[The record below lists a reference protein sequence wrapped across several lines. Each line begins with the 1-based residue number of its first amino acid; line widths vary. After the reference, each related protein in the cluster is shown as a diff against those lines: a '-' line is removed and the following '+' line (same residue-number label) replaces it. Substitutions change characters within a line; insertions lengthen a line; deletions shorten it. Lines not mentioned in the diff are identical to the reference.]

1 MAPSSANPPDTMMVS
16 ETQNNKPTNAEET
29 AGGATAG
36 VNSSTPKQKRL
47 ACEICRRRKLKCDG
61 TKPSC
66 STCSRLGHVCAY
78 DERRKKSGPKKG
90 HLKALAERLKQVETL
105 LKTQEAPR
113 LSADGNPIAPNIVD
127 GSGLSQP
134 SQHAA
139 AAAANFNVPGPS
151 RGMATEESMDQ
162 WQFHGDPSS
171 TGLDDFNL
179 GNNLGLGMSSIGGDF
194 TWEMIGLGLEEPLPP
209 QETIDELQVPST
221 MSIRSKHQVYFDK
234 IHPSLPM
241 IHRARYFHAM
251 NLAPNQRPPVCLR
264 YAMWTLACSVSDRF
278 LDLKELF
285 YQRARKYLEL
295 DTIKGFGEHM
305 ITVSHCQTYVLLAS
319 YEFKWMYFPRAWMS
333 IGSAVRLCQMMGL
346 YRVDGGDL
354 EVKQCLPPPR
364 DWTEKEE
371 RRRTFWM
378 AFCQDRYASIGTGWP
393 MIIDEKDILT
403 DLPASDEAYDLSHPQ
418 ETQSLNDVTLHTGP
432 GKLSSFG
439 GVILLA
445 YLFGRNLIH
454 LHRPTEDD
462 RDDDLN
468 GEFWKRHRQMDN
480 ILLNVSLCIPSAL
493 KLPQGLANPNVVF
506 TNMCIHTSTICL
518 HQAAI
523 FKADTNNLPASVS
536 TECKMRCITSAH
548 EIASIMRMASHLD
561 LDRLNPN
568 MSFCLYVAARV
579 FVQFLKS
586 RPDDGQVA
594 DSLRFLLSAM
604 NALKRK
610 NPLTESFVVQ
620 LDVDLEALGA
630 KVPKLKN
637 AFSRSNDGHTSRA
650 HMKPGTG
657 LGASTTHGNMYHQEC
672 QFLRTVEDDGNPVNA
687 PNLVEPVDLDDPLV
701 QLPGSSRNTA
711 PDWSSSVEQRS
722 PIPSAGGQHGGGSAR
737 TGGLAFAT
745 SIHGRMPNNISL
757 APNYQTRPPR
767 DPDTGGNSDGVP
779 LSTPSPNSNQPT
791 PNSGTSSSNH
801 HHHLYHQMHQHQHP
815 HHHPHPHPRPHA
827 YHQQE
832 PGQGQVQGL
841 APTNDGRH
849 MSGSGGSSSSMSFDN
864 SNNNHST
871 SPITPGS
878 STNPTITTAATA
890 LATTATT
897 TTSTALDINPCPAA
911 AVGFFLDPTAFGMP
925 GVEVAP
931 ENTTNSGLA
940 RTASDHHANTI
951 VGNSN
956 NGSNLGMGSSVGMG
970 MNIGVGSDGG
980 GGGMTPNSVLRSL
993 MAMGNMEGMDGM
1005 EGCGMDLGWGNGG
1018 TSHGLDSH
1026 GNRHGG
1032 GGSF

>member
-1 MAPSSANPPDTMMVS
+1 MATSSANPTDTMMAS
-16 ETQNNKPTNAEET
+16 DTQNDKSTNAEGT
-29 AGGATAG
+29 AGGAAAG
-36 VNSSTPKQKRL
+36 ANSSTPKQKRL

-90 HLKALAERLKQVETL
+90 HLKALAERLKQVEAL
-105 LKTQEAPR
+105 VKTQEASR
-113 LSADGNPIAPNIVD
+113 LGADGTPIAPNIVD
-127 GSGLSQP
+127 GGGPSQP

-139 AAAANFNVPGPS
+139 AAAAANFNVPDPS
-151 RGMATEESMDQ
+151 RGMATGGGMDQ
-162 WQFHGDPSS
+162 WRFHGDPSS
-171 TGLDDFNL
+171 AGLDDFNL
-179 GNNLGLGMSSIGGDF
+179 GNNLGLPMNSMGGDF

-209 QETIDELQVPST
+209 QETIDEL
-221 MSIRSKHQVYFDK
+221 HQVYFDK

-264 YAMWTLACSVSDRF
+264 YAMWTLACAVTDRF
-278 LDLKELF
+278 LGLKELF

-305 ITVSHCQTYVLLAS
+305 ITVSHCQTHVLLAS

-333 IGSAVRLCQMMGL
+333 TGSAVRLCQMMDL
-346 YRVDGGDL
+346 HRVDGAGL
-354 EVKQCLPPPR
+354 QVKQCLPPAR

-403 DLPASDEAYDLSHPQ
+403 DLPASDEAYDLSRPE
-418 ETQSLNDVTLHTGP
+418 ETQSLNDVTVNTGP

-454 LHRPTEDD
+454 LHRPDQDD
-462 RDDDLN
+462 RDHDLN
-468 GEFWKRHRQMDN
+468 GEFWKRHRTMDN
-480 ILLNVSLCIPSAL
+480 ILLNVSLCLPSSL
-493 KLPQGLANPNVVF
+493 KLPQGLGNPNVVF

-523 FKADTNNLPASVS
+523 FKAETNNLPASVG

-548 EIASIMRMASHLD
+548 EIASIMRMVSHLD
-561 LDRLNPN
+561 LDRLNPFI
-568 MSFCLYVAARV
+568 SFCLYVAARV

-586 RPDDGQVA
+586 RPDDSQVA

-637 AFSRSNDGHTSRA
+637 AFSSSSDGSSRG
-650 HMKPGTG
+650 HVNPGTG
-657 LGASTTHGNMYHQEC
+657 LGTQTTHENIYRQEC
-672 QFLRTVEDDGNPVNA
+672 QFLRTVEDDGNPANV
-687 PNLVEPVDLDDPLV
+687 PNLVEPVDLNDPLV

-711 PDWSSSVEQRS
+711 PDWSSSAEQRN
-722 PIPSAGGQHGGGSAR
+722 PIPPAGGQHGGGPAR
-737 TGGLAFAT
+737 TDGLPFAT
-745 SIHGRMPNNISL
+745 SLHGMMPNNISL
-757 APNYQTRPPR
+757 PPNYHAHPPL
-767 DPDTGGNSDGVP
+767 DTDTGGGSNDVP
-779 LSTPSPNSNQPT
+779 LSSPSPNSNQPT
-791 PNSGTSSSNH
+791 PNSSTSSSDTH
-801 HHHLYHQMHQHQHP
+801 QHMYHQMHQHPRHHP
-815 HHHPHPHPRPHA
+815 HHH
-827 YHQQE
+827 QQGHGH
-832 PGQGQVQGL
+832 GQAQGHGL
-841 APTNDGRH
+841 GPNNSGRH

-864 SNNNHST
+864 NNST
-871 SPITPGS
+871 SPVTPGS
-878 STNPTITTAATA
+878 SSHPTTTTA
-890 LATTATT
+890 TTVPTTTTTTTT
-897 TTSTALDINPCPAA
+897 TTSTALDTNPNPAA
-911 AVGFFLDPTAFGMP
+911 AVGFFLDPTIFGMP
-925 GVEVAP
+925 GVGIAP
-931 ENTTNSGLA
+931 GNTTNPGLA
-940 RTASDHHANTI
+940 RTLSDSQQQQSHHHT
-951 VGNSN
+951 GSDPN
-956 NGSNLGMGSSVGMG
+956 NGNHGMGPGVGMG
-970 MNIGVGSDGG
+970 MNIGVGSGD
-980 GGGMTPNSVLRSL
+980 GMTPDSVLQSI
-993 MAMGNMEGMDGM
+993 MAMGNMDGIEGM
-1005 EGCGMDLGWGNGG
+1005 EGCGMDLGWGNGLTG
-1018 TSHGLDSH
+1018 HGH
-1026 GNRHGG
+1026 GHGHSHGG
-1032 GGSF
+1032 GSL

>member
-1 MAPSSANPPDTMMVS
+1 
-16 ETQNNKPTNAEET
+16 
-29 AGGATAG
+29 
-36 VNSSTPKQKRL
+36 
-47 ACEICRRRKLKCDG
+47 
-61 TKPSC
+61 
-66 STCSRLGHVCAY
+66 
-78 DERRKKSGPKKG
+78 
-90 HLKALAERLKQVETL
+90 
-105 LKTQEAPR
+105 
-113 LSADGNPIAPNIVD
+113 
-127 GSGLSQP
+127 
-134 SQHAA
+134 
-139 AAAANFNVPGPS
+139 
-151 RGMATEESMDQ
+151 MATEGSMDQ
-162 WQFHGDPSS
+162 WQFQGDPSS

-209 QETIDELQVPST
+209 QETIDEL
-221 MSIRSKHQVYFDK
+221 HQVYFDK

-285 YQRARKYLEL
+285 YQRARRYLEL

-432 GKLSSFG
+432 SKLSSFG

-657 LGASTTHGNMYHQEC
+657 LGASTQHGNMYHQEC

-687 PNLVEPVDLDDPLV
+687 PNLVKPVDFDDPLV

-722 PIPSAGGQHGGGSAR
+722 PILSAGGQHGGDSAR
-737 TGGLAFAT
+737 TDGLAFDT
-745 SIHGRMPNNISL
+745 FIHGRMSNNISL
-757 APNYQTRPPR
+757 PPNYQTRPHH
-767 DPDTGGNSDGVP
+767 DPDAGGNSDGVP

-801 HHHLYHQMHQHQHP
+801 HHHLCHQMHQHQHQHP
-815 HHHPHPHPRPHA
+815 HHHPHPQPHPHA
-827 YHQQE
+827 HHQQE
-832 PGQGQVQGL
+832 HGQGQVQGL

-864 SNNNHST
+864 RNKNHST

-890 LATTATT
+890 LATTATATT
-897 TTSTALDINPCPAA
+897 TTSTALDINPSPAA

-925 GVEVAP
+925 GVEIAP

-940 RTASDHHANTI
+940 RTASDPHATTI
-951 VGNSN
+951 VGNPN
-956 NGSNLGMGSSVGMG
+956 NGNNLGMGSGVGMG
-970 MNIGVGSDGG
+970 MNIGVGRDGG
-980 GGGMTPNSVLRSL
+980 GGGMTPDSVLRSL

-1018 TSHGLDSH
+1018 TSHELDSH
-1026 GNRHGG
+1026 GNRHGD